1 MANKNYDIGEART
14 FVTQNKNPLVIS
26 DGFRM
31 VFSRAPN
38 VQYFLQGFSIPSV
51 MVNETVIPR
60 GKQNVYAP
68 GDTIA
73 FEPLTVTMMVSEDMD
88 NFKEIYDWLYRNI
101 NSNAMQDK
109 YDDITIYILTSKN
122 NPNKKLLFRNVFPTS
137 IGNIAFTVQEADVVY
152 ATVDV
157 TFRYDYFTFE

>member
-1 MANKNYDIGEART
+1 MTNKNYNLSTPTGS
-14 FVTQNKNPLVIS
+14 VTTNKNPLVIS

-51 MVNETVIPR
+51 SVNETIIPR

-68 GDTIA
+68 GDTIVY
-73 FEPLTVTMMVSEDMD
+73 EPLTVTMMVSEDMD
-88 NFKEIYDWLYRNI
+88 NFKEIYDWLYREI
-101 NSNAMQDK
+101 DSNTMQEK
-109 YDDITIYILTSKN
+109 YDDVTIYILTSKN
-122 NPNKKLLFRNVFPTS
+122 NPNKKLIFRNVFPTS
-137 IGNIAFTVQEADVVY
+137 IGNIAFTVVEADVVY

-157 TFRYDYFTFE
+157 TLRYDYFTFE

>member
-1 MANKNYDIGEART
+1 MTNKNYNLTTAPGV
-14 FVTQNKNPLVIS
+14 VTSNKNPLVSS
-26 DGFRM
+26 DGYRM
-31 VFSRAPN
+31 VFGRAPN

-51 MVNETVIPR
+51 AVNETVIPR

-68 GDTIA
+68 GDTIV

-88 NFKEIYDWLYRNI
+88 NFKEIYDWLYREI
-101 NSNAMQDK
+101 NSNTMQEK

-122 NPNKKLLFRNVFPTS
+122 NPNKKLIFRNVFPVS
-137 IGNIAFTVQEADVVY
+137 IGNIAFSVQEADVVY

>member
-1 MANKNYDIGEART
+1 MANKNYDIGGSLGSIT
-14 FVTQNKNPLVIS
+14 SNKNPLVIS

-38 VQYFLQGFSIPSV
+38 VQYFLQGFSVPSV
-51 MVNETVIPR
+51 TVNETVIPR

-68 GDTIA
+68 GDAIV
-73 FEPLTVTMMVSEDMD
+73 FDPLTITMMVSEDMD
-88 NFKEIYDWLYRNI
+88 NFKEIFDWLYRNI
-101 NSNAMQDK
+101 NSNNAEDK
-109 YDDITIYILTSKN
+109 YDDLTIYILTSKN
-122 NPNKKLLFRNVFPTS
+122 NPNKKMIFRNVFPTS

-152 ATVDV
+152 ASVDV